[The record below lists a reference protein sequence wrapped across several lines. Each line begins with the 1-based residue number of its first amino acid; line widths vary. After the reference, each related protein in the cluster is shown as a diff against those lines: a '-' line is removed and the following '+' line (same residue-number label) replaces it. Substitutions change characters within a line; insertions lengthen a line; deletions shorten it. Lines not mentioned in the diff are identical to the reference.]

1 MFYELEAAEKLRELG
16 WAVVSPDQP
25 NTPILHRMA
34 KALYE
39 NACGPEVL
47 RDMPW
52 DASVRED
59 IREYFYRQAR
69 AMHLMMTMDRIKLV
83 ENS

>member
-16 WAVVSPDQP
+16 WAVVSPSEP

-39 NACGPEVL
+39 AACGADVL
-47 RDMPW
+47 RNNPW
-52 DASVRED
+52 DGSVRED
-59 IREYFYRQAR
+59 IRVYFYQQAR
-69 AMHLMMTMDRIKLV
+69 AMHLMATMDRIGLTEKT
-83 ENS
+83 